1 MTFRS
6 RQFSYQNRVVAWSL
20 GLALALC
27 LAIFAATGAWAETPV
42 ICLITIVV
50 LFALLLIPLTITVDA
65 EWVHVNL
72 GGVLK
77 RDVLL
82 SDVKEIEKR
91 TYRPIREFGGWGWR
105 YGFKR
110 RAVAYTMLGT
120 SAVVLTMRDG
130 TEVYLGVD
138 DEQAL
143 VDAVRP
149 RLAV

>member
-6 RQFSYQNRVVAWSL
+6 RQFSYENRLVAWSL

-27 LAIFAATGAWAETPV
+27 LAIFTTTGTWAEAPA
-42 ICLITIVV
+42 ICLLTIGV
-50 LFALLLIPLTITVDA
+50 LFGLLLIPLTITADA
-65 EWVHVNL
+65 EWVHVSL

-82 SDVKEIEKR
+82 SDVKEISQR

-105 YGFKR
+105 FGLKK

-120 SAVVLTMRDG
+120 SAVVLTLRDG
-130 TEVYLGVD
+130 SEVYLGVE

-143 VDAVRP
+143 MDAVRP
-149 RLAV
+149 RLVV